1 MRAAVL
7 HEAPGDLVLADLA
20 IASPIG
26 RAVMGKE
33 EGDEILVPTPNGTRE
48 FDLVKLVTMH
58 GE

>member
-1 MRAAVL
+1 
-7 HEAPGDLVLADLA
+7 
-20 IASPIG
+20 
-26 RAVMGKE
+26 MGKE